1 MLSSV
6 STSIATVIL
15 LIAVGGWIL
24 YAIFNARA
32 TRAEVGSEIELAAN
46 RKEYY
51 DDEILEGRKI
61 ERTQLLGILFLAIIT
76 VALPLYWVLEP
87 SRQAGA
93 IVGFDKRFVNWGA
106 GLFAPTAEG
115 GFNCAGCHGG
125 MKATGGVAPF
135 AITDP
140 KTGEVKSVNWKAPA
154 LNTVLYRF
162 SEDEVRFIL
171 NYGRPFSPMSAWGTI
186 GGGPM
191 NDQQITTLI
200 SYLKSIQIPRDNC
213 VNLKD
218 DPKTCAGGTLPTD
231 KNAELQAEAERL
243 VAAGTY
249 GSLGEAFFNLNLYG
263 GGYSC
268 ARCHTKD
275 IHTEIHKSPVVAHL
289 DQTSLADRRCVS
301 SQIKVTCWISLRVVP
316 SWASATE
323 NRDKEAAECPRSV
336 GCIPRPNSHPSLNT
350 CGACDVVS
358 AVGSQLATRNSRNP
372 CSTHHGDVSDRWNV
386 FVARHQCGCAARI
399 HDHSGRVSRMD
410 DVDGACLVDLRH
422 WAQRSRANMKP
433 AAPSQLCEMAHC

>member
-1 MLSSV
+1 MISSV

-162 SEDEVRFIL
+162 TEEEIRFVL

-200 SYLKSIQIPRDNC
+200 SYMKSIQIPRDNC
-213 VNLKD
+213 ANLKD

-231 KNAELQAEAERL
+231 KNAELQEEAERL

-268 ARCHTKD
+268 ARCHTKGYSYGD
-275 IHTEIHKSPVVAHL
+275 P
-289 DQTSLADRRCVS
+289 Q
-301 SQIKVTCWISLRVVP
+301 VTGGG
-316 SWASATE
+316 AF
-323 NRDKEAAECPRSV
+323 
-336 GCIPRPNSHPSLNT
+336 GPNLT
-350 CGACDVVS
+350 GGS
-358 AVGSQLATRNSRNP
+358 AVRQFPNQSDMLDFIKGGSELGKRYGEQ
-372 CSTHHGDVSDRWNV
+372 G
-386 FVARHQCGCAARI
+386 QG
-399 HDHSGRVSRMD
+399 SGRM
-410 DVDGACLVDLRH
+410 
-422 WAQRSRANMKP
+422 P
-433 AAPSQLCEMAHC
+433 AFGGVYTETQLTSIIEYVRGL